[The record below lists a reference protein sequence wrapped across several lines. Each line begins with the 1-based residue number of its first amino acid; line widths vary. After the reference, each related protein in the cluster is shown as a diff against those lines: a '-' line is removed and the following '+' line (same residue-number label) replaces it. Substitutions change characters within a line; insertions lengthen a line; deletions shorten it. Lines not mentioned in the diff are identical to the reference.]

1 MLIAITGTPG
11 TGKTSVSKILEK
23 KGYRVIDLNKAA
35 LEKSFITGKDK
46 KRDSNIVD
54 IDKLNKYFNE
64 FRSEGIVFIDSHL
77 SHLISKL
84 DKVIILRCNPK
95 KLKEN
100 LGKKNWK
107 EEKVKE
113 NIEAEILDV
122 ILSEVVTLHNVQ
134 DIYEIDTS
142 TYDVDEVAEI
152 IINFIKND
160 FKNIKNYKIGNID
173 WSEEILKDF

>member
-23 KGYRVIDLNKAA
+23 KGYKVLDLNKLA
-35 LEKSFITGKDK
+35 LEKEFITGKDE

-54 IDKLNKYFNE
+54 LDRLEKYFNDIKTE
-64 FRSEGIVFIDSHL
+64 RLVFIDSHL
-77 SHLISKL
+77 SHLISNV
-84 DKVIILRCNPK
+84 DKVIILRCNPR
-95 KLKEN
+95 KLKTN
-100 LGKKNWK
+100 LDKKNWK
-107 EEKVKE
+107 EDKIKE

-122 ILSEVVTLHNVQ
+122 ILSEAVTFHNIE
-134 DIYEIDTS
+134 DICEIDTS
-142 TYDVDEVAEI
+142 DLDIEDVAEI
-152 IINFIKND
+152 IIIFTKNN